1 MRDQAQTYEFAGESA
16 KEFALHLCG
25 KATSQFV
32 FGAQGVSRPG
42 VRARKVVA
50 GNPLPAQFRST
61 TND

>member
-25 KATSQFV
+25 KTTSQFV
-32 FGAQGVSRPG
+32 FGAHGVSPWRPRQKSG
-42 VRARKVVA
+42 A